1 MFTFRGAEENC
12 DLGNPIYLWKGG
24 RDCRSYDRGYYDFDS
39 MNTVRVQSKMYGF
52 KGTSEWWVFTTPKGT
67 GHYEEEGDYGE
78 DDEEADEP
86 ATNQIAQ

>member
-1 MFTFRGAEENC
+1 M
-12 DLGNPIYLWKGG
+12 
-24 RDCRSYDRGYYDFDS
+24 S
-39 MNTVRVQSKMYGF
+39 TVRVQSQMYGF
-52 KGTSEWWVFTTPKGT
+52 EGASEWWVYSTPKG